1 MDVVTAVSGSGPAY
15 FYLLA
20 EALRDAAVRLGL
32 PPETANRLAVGTA
45 HGSGLMAQ
53 STDTDIAELRRR
65 VTSTGGTTQAA
76 IAVLQAGGLEQLV
89 ADADD
94 AATRR
99 GRELSNGPGP
109 A

>member
-1 MDVVTAVSGSGPAY
+1 
-15 FYLLA
+15 
-20 EALRDAAVRLGL
+20 
-32 PPETANRLAVGTA
+32 LAVGTA

-65 VTSTGGTTQAA
+65 VTSPGGTTQAA

-89 ADADD
+89 ADAVD